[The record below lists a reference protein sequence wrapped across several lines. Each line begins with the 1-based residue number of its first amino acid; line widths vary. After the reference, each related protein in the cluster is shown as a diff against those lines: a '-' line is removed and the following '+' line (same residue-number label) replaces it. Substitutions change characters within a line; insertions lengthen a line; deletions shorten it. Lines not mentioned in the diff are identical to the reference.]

1 MDNVHDNV
9 IIKREKSGEDRQ
21 DSEKNA
27 NVDSSAR
34 QYSPRNAKAM
44 SILMVFFSIFL
55 FLSLISYT
63 PKDFIHTRLSFEEFF
78 GLFTGSDIVKAKVD
92 ATQNWL
98 GLIGAVISDIAYNS
112 LTGYSILALPF
123 IIFILAVELFRK
135 NHITP
140 EMKRKAWAAVII
152 SVLIASSLSAFSSMS
167 WAVELSREWYGAVG
181 RMFAG
186 LFSTLLG
193 SFGAMLLFLA
203 GAAFVLVKMTNVKV
217 DLLFEKAFNKGEDNL
232 KRWKGSLFQKRESK
246 PDIEQNVE
254 NKESFFKRLVEV
266 LKPAKVATVPIQPQK
281 EKAGPLESEP
291 IQPNTKKQEEP
302 ARIIKGSIDIKVNN
316 PRNKMNPVLN
326 TSTEKENSIGNSLVD
341 KLIEENK
348 HAGKRITPAVME
360 EPEPEAPAISEKLSA
375 LEPIKPL
382 EITIDKKEKVSINEI
397 PVNEIKAIKEPT
409 EISSIEGNHDKP
421 PIEIQAIESS
431 RPEDIID
438 EKILEESAPENHVNF
453 DYQYREEPFES
464 QTDTEPEDIKINPE
478 DYFRDLPD
486 LAIEKPLVV
495 TVKEKEP
502 DIIAAPSQEKL
513 VNPIG
518 TSILDEEINYAFPG
532 VDYLDEEEGYADVD
546 DDELKENAK
555 ILQEKLET
563 FKIYIEN
570 LTVTPGP
577 VVTQYE
583 FVPAPGIKISRIESL
598 SDDIA
603 MALKAKGI
611 RIIAPIP
618 GKGTVGI
625 EIPNKKRTTVRFK
638 SIITSTGFQ
647 QGTLALPLAFGRTIS
662 GDVYCTD
669 LTKMPHLLIAGSTG
683 AGKSVGI
690 NTIIT
695 SLLYKIH
702 PKYLK
707 FVIVDPKKVELQ
719 QYSRLESHYL
729 AVSPDLNDP
738 IITDPESAVIILKSL
753 CMEMDRR
760 YDILSKVGQRNIQD
774 YNLRIRQ
781 GKIKDGKGLIHREMP
796 YIVVIIDELADLM
809 LTASKE
815 VETPIIRLAQLARAI
830 GIHLVVATQRPS
842 VNVITGIIKANFPA
856 RIAYL
861 VASKFDSRTILDMGG
876 AEHLLGQGDMLFLPN
891 GTPKPIRLQN
901 AFLSTEEVERITEH
915 IGAQQGYSQPYFLPS
930 LNESSGESKAIAKE
944 DRDPLFEDAA
954 RLIVTHQQGSVSLIQ
969 RRLKV
974 GYARAGRIVDE
985 LESAG
990 IVGPFDGSK
999 ARRVY
1004 IETEE
1009 ELEDYL

>member
-1 MDNVHDNV
+1 MDSVHDNV
-9 IIKREKSGEDRQ
+9 IIKREKTGENK
-21 DSEKNA
+21 SAGEKSNME
-27 NVDSSAR
+27 NKENR
-34 QYSPRNAKAM
+34 EHNPRNAKAL
-44 SILMVFFSIFL
+44 SILMIFFSVFL
-55 FLSLISYT
+55 FLSLVSYT

-98 GLIGAVISDIAYNS
+98 GLIGAIVSDMAYNS
-112 LTGYSILALPF
+112 LIGYSILAMPF
-123 IIFILAVELFRK
+123 LVFILAVELFRK
-135 NHITP
+135 NFISP
-140 EMKRKAWAAVII
+140 ESKKKAWAAVII
-152 SVLIASSLSAFSSMS
+152 SVLTASSVAAFSNIP
-167 WAVELSREWYGAVG
+167 WTIELGREWFGAVG

-193 SFGAMLLFLA
+193 SFGAMMLFLA
-203 GAAFVLVKMTNVKV
+203 GMAFVLIKMTNVKV
-217 DLLFEKAFNKGEDNL
+217 DILFEKIFNKGEDNIR
-232 KRWKGSLFQKRESK
+232 KWKGSILQQREKQSNMAVGR
-246 PDIEQNVE
+246 DNRVSI
-254 NKESFFKRLVEV
+254 FK
-266 LKPAKVATVPIQPQK
+266 KIFSIKKQ
-281 EKAGPLESEP
+281 EKTYSEP
-291 IQPNTKKQEEP
+291 DPIINKKTEQIHEEIHSPMAIKQEEP

-316 PRNKMNPVLN
+316 PRNKINPILN
-326 TSTEKENSIGNSLVD
+326 APAETMSGPGNSLVE
-341 KLIEENK
+341 KLIEENRN
-348 HAGKRITPAVME
+348 AGLKKPEYTS
-360 EPEPEAPAISEKLSA
+360 PEPEIIEYDTFETDIPDAINYETGTNDNENIETTISEKLNN
-375 LEPIKPL
+375 LNEIKPL
-382 EITIDKKEKVSINEI
+382 EITIEKNDRII
-397 PVNEIKAIKEPT
+397 VNEIVAEE
-409 EISSIEGNHDKP
+409 EIDKRIEQKTKIAETNYNDDDLSHEYMQKP
-421 PIEIQAIESS
+421 EVEV
-431 RPEDIID
+431 DN
-438 EKILEESAPENHVNF
+438 L
-453 DYQYREEPFES
+453 
-464 QTDTEPEDIKINPE
+464 TDQEVININTD
-478 DYFRDLPD
+478 DYFKDLPA
-486 LAIEKPLVV
+486 LQMEKPLVV
-495 TVKEKEP
+495 TVKEKIPEVKTE
-502 DIIAAPSQEKL
+502 QTTEKL

-518 TSILDEEINYAFPG
+518 TSALDEEIDYVFPDT
-532 VDYLDEEEGYADVD
+532 DYLEEEEVDADID
-546 DDELKENAK
+546 DEELKENAR

-583 FVPAPGIKISRIESL
+583 FVPAAGIKISRIESL
-598 SDDIA
+598 ADDIA

-638 SIITSTGFQ
+638 SIITSSSFQ
-647 QGTLALPLAFGRTIS
+647 EGNLALPLAFGRTIS

-669 LTKMPHLLIAGSTG
+669 LAKMPHLLIAGSTG
-683 AGKSVGI
+683 SGKSVGI

-707 FVIVDPKKVELQ
+707 FVIIDPKKVELQ
-719 QYSRLESHYL
+719 QYSRLENHYL
-729 AVSPDLNDP
+729 AVSPDLSDP

-753 CMEMDRR
+753 CIEMDRR
-760 YDILSKVGQRNIQD
+760 YDVLSKVGQRNIQD

-796 YIVVIIDELADLM
+796 YIVVVIDELADLM

-876 AEHLLGQGDMLFLPN
+876 AEHLLGQGDMLFMPN

-901 AFLSTEEVERITEH
+901 AFLSTEEVERLTEH
-915 IGAQQGYSQPYFLPS
+915 VGSQQGYSQPYFLPS
-930 LNESSGESKAIAKE
+930 LNESSGEAKVISRE